1 MYEPLAFKKYRDIT
15 HCLLLSLL
23 VLFNE
28 RKKKVRS
35 EKGFYCSDW
44 KRWSYNT
51 SSSWSVFKNRTSDIA
66 IYGIW
71 EVLHSSS
78 MLHLIHQQCLTYG
91 SWKIILI
98 HQKFRLQNTWNVNI
112 FFWRILISSLEVFY
126 FTSYSNTQTSATSHA
141 IRIWMRQAY

>member
-1 MYEPLAFKKYRDIT
+1 M
-15 HCLLLSLL
+15 LLSLL
-23 VLFNE
+23 VRFNE

-71 EVLHSSS
+71 EALHSSS

-98 HQKFRLQNTWNVNI
+98 QQKFRLQNTWNVNI
-112 FFWRILISSLEVFY
+112 FLAYSHFQFRSLLFYILFKYTDIGYVTCDTDL
-126 FTSYSNTQTSATSHA
+126 NATSLLACKFGCTHSLLVT
-141 IRIWMRQAY
+141 